1 VFIQING
8 ISFSYNSVEVLKDVN
23 FHIDKGDLIAILG
36 NNGVGKSTL
45 LKCINRI
52 LKPKFGTILIE
63 GQDTKKLGSEIA
75 KKVSYV
81 SQRNQA
87 TRLTVFDAVLLG
99 RKPYVK
105 WDISKRDLEIT
116 KCVIEMFSLQ
126 EIAMRFVDE
135 LSGGELQKVI
145 VARALVQ
152 EPSLILLDEPT
163 NNLDIKSQIEVMNIV
178 KQIVQ
183 SNEISCLMAIHDIN
197 LALRFIDKFILMK
210 DGKIFSSG
218 GLEIITEENFSETF
232 GVKIKIKQIDG
243 RPFLVF

>member
-1 VFIQING
+1 MFIQTKDVR
-8 ISFSYNSVEVLKDVN
+8 FSYNSVDVLKDVN
-23 FHIDKGDLIAILG
+23 FHIGKCDLIAILG

-63 GQDTKKLGSEIA
+63 GQDIKKLGSEIA

-99 RKPYVK
+99 RRPYVK

-116 KCVIEMFSLQ
+116 KCVIEIFSLQ

-210 DGKIFSSG
+210 DGKIFSSV

-243 RPFLVF
+243 RPFLIF

>member
-1 VFIQING
+1 MFIQAKNIR
-8 ISFSYNSVEVLKDVN
+8 FSYNSVDVLKDVS
-23 FHIDKGDLIAILG
+23 FYIEKGDLIAILG
-36 NNGVGKSTL
+36 NNGAGKSTL
-45 LKCINRI
+45 IKCINRI

-63 GQDTKKLGSEIA
+63 GQDVEKLGSEIA

-81 SQRNQA
+81 SQRNQV

-99 RKPYVK
+99 RKPYVT
-105 WDISKRDLEIT
+105 WGISKKDLEIT
-116 KCVIEMFSLQ
+116 KGVIEMLSLQ
-126 EIAMRFVDE
+126 KISMRFVDE

-152 EPSLILLDEPT
+152 EPLLILLDEPT

-178 KQIVQ
+178 RQIVQ
-183 SNEISCLMAIHDIN
+183 DKKISALMAIHDIN

-218 GLEIITEENFSETF
+218 GLEIITEENFSEVF
-232 GVKIKIKQIDG
+232 GVMVKIKNIDG
-243 RPFLVF
+243 RPFLIF

>member
-1 VFIQING
+1 MFIQING
-8 ISFSYNSVEVLKDVN
+8 ISFSYNSVDVLKDVN

>member
-1 VFIQING
+1 MFIQING
-8 ISFSYNSVEVLKDVN
+8 ISFSYNSVDVLKDVN

-232 GVKIKIKQIDG
+232 GVNIKIKQIDG

>member
-1 VFIQING
+1 MFIQAKDVR
-8 ISFSYNSVEVLKDVN
+8 FSYNSVDVLKDVS
-23 FHIDKGDLIAILG
+23 FHIEKGDLIAILG

-45 LKCINRI
+45 IKCINRI

-63 GQDTKKLGSEIA
+63 GQDVEKLGSEIA

-99 RKPYVK
+99 RSPYVT
-105 WDISKRDLEIT
+105 WGISNRDLEIT
-116 KCVIEMFSLQ
+116 KGVIEMLSLR
-126 EIAMRFVDE
+126 EISMRFVDE

-163 NNLDIKSQIEVMNIV
+163 NNLDIKSQIEVMNII

-183 SNEISCLMAIHDIN
+183 EKKISSLMAIHDIN

-232 GVKIKIKQIDG
+232 GVQVKVKNIDG
-243 RPFLVF
+243 RPFLIF

>member
-1 VFIQING
+1 MFIQAKDVR
-8 ISFSYNSVEVLKDVN
+8 FSYNSVDVLKDVN
-23 FHIDKGDLIAILG
+23 FYIEKGDLIAILG
-36 NNGVGKSTL
+36 NNGAGKSTL
-45 LKCINRI
+45 IKCINRI

-63 GQDTKKLGSEIA
+63 GQDVEKLGSEIA

-99 RKPYVK
+99 RRPYVK
-105 WDISKRDLEIT
+105 WGISNKDLEIT
-116 KCVIEMFSLQ
+116 KGVIGMLSLQ
-126 EIAMRFVDE
+126 EISMRFVDE

-183 SNEISCLMAIHDIN
+183 EKKISSLVAIHDIN

-210 DGKIFSSG
+210 DGKIFASG

-232 GVKIKIKQIDG
+232 GVMAKIKNIDD

>member
-8 ISFSYNSVEVLKDVN
+8 ISFSYNSVDVLKDVN

-126 EIAMRFVDE
+126 KIAMRFVDE

-232 GVKIKIKQIDG
+232 GVNIKIKQIDG

>member
-1 VFIQING
+1 MFIQING
-8 ISFSYNSVEVLKDVN
+8 ISFSYNSVDVLKDVN

-126 EIAMRFVDE
+126 KIAMRFVDE

-232 GVKIKIKQIDG
+232 GVNIKIKQIDG

>member
-1 VFIQING
+1 MFIQTKDVR
-8 ISFSYNSVEVLKDVN
+8 FSYNSVDVLKDVN
-23 FHIDKGDLIAILG
+23 FHIGKGDLIAILG

-63 GQDTKKLGSEIA
+63 GQDIEKLGSEIA

-87 TRLTVFDAVLLG
+87 TRLTVFDAILLG
-99 RKPYVK
+99 RRPYVK
-105 WDISKRDLEIT
+105 WNISKRDLEIT
-116 KCVIEMFSLQ
+116 KGVIEMFSLQ

>member
-1 VFIQING
+1 MD
-8 ISFSYNSVEVLKDVN
+8 VLKDVN
-23 FHIDKGDLIAILG
+23 FYIEKGDLIAILG
-36 NNGVGKSTL
+36 NNGAGKSTL
-45 LKCINRI
+45 IKCINRI

-63 GQDTKKLGSEIA
+63 GQDVEKLGSEIA

-99 RKPYVK
+99 RRPYVK
-105 WDISKRDLEIT
+105 WGISNKDLEIT
-116 KCVIEMFSLQ
+116 KGVIGMLSLQ
-126 EIAMRFVDE
+126 EISMRFVDE

-183 SNEISCLMAIHDIN
+183 EKKISSLVAIHDIN

-210 DGKIFSSG
+210 DGKIFASG

-232 GVKIKIKQIDG
+232 GVMVKIKNIDD